1 MNWSFKIAKILGI
14 DVRIHVTFLLLLS
27 WIGLVYY
34 NTAGLP
40 AAVNGVIFICLVF
53 LCVLLHE
60 FGHALAARRYGI
72 RTPDI
77 TLLPIGGVARLER
90 IPEKPAQEFV
100 VAIAGP
106 LVNVLIVAVLMLV
119 FGIPDQFP
127 NPLNIQHAG
136 VSLIEKLL
144 AVNVGLVLFNL
155 LPAFPMDGGR
165 ILRALLAMRQ
175 PYARATQIA
184 AAVGQAMAFVLGFIG
199 LTGFFGHTPMQ
210 PMLVLVAVFVFLG
223 AQSEA
228 AHAEMKSAASGLR
241 VHAGMITQFQT
252 LPLNADLN
260 AAIEA
265 LLQTSQHDFPVLGPA
280 GEVRGLLTRDDLL
293 IALRKTGA
301 DTPVR
306 EVMRID
312 VPAVHETMLFERA
325 MAIMQESNC
334 PALPVLNSAGRLAGL
349 FTPENVG
356 ELMMIRSALA
366 ARPRT
371 AARAATSQP
380 PPLPV

>member
-1 MNWSFKIAKILGI
+1 MNWSFKIAKILDI
-14 DVRIHVTFLLLLS
+14 DVRVHITFLLLLS
-27 WIGLVYY
+27 WIGFVYY
-34 NTAGLP
+34 QTGGLP
-40 AAVNGVIFICLVF
+40 AAVDGVVFICLVF

-90 IPEKPAQEFV
+90 MPEKPWQELV

-119 FGIPDQFP
+119 FGTPDRFP
-127 NPLNIQHAG
+127 NPLSIERAG
-136 VSLIEKLL
+136 VGLPEKLL

-165 ILRALLAMRQ
+165 ILRALLALRQ
-175 PYARATQIA
+175 PHARATQTA
-184 AAVGQAMAFVLGFIG
+184 ATVGQAMAFGFGFIG
-199 LTGFFGHTPMQ
+199 LTQGQ
-210 PMLVLVAVFVFLG
+210 PMLVLVAVFVFFG

-228 AHAEMKSAASGLR
+228 MQAGMKSAYSGLR
-241 VHAGMITQFQT
+241 VHAGMITQYQT
-252 LPLNADLN
+252 LPIHADLN

-265 LLQTSQHDFPVLGPA
+265 LLRTSQHDFPVVGPA

-293 IALRKTGA
+293 IALRKSGA
-301 DTPVR
+301 QTPVA

-325 MAIMQESNC
+325 VEIMQESNC
-334 PALPVLNSAGRLAGL
+334 PALPVLNNAGRLAGL

-356 ELMMIRSALA
+356 ELMLVQKALA
-366 ARPRT
+366 ASPRESS
-371 AARAATSQP
+371 RSPNLQP
-380 PPLPV
+380 PPLPVR